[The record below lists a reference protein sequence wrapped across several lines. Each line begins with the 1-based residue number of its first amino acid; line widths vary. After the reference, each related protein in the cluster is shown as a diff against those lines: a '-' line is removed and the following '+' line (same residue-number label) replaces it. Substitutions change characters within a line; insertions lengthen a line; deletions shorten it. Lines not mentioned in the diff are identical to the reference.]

1 LKGANVLD
9 AKQHLAA
16 IVESSDDA
24 IISKDLNGIIAS
36 WNRAAERLFGYRP
49 DEALG
54 QPITLIIPAE
64 RYDEEAEIIAK
75 IRKGERIEHFETER
89 QCKDGRMVEVSLSV
103 SPVKDSEGRIV
114 GASKI
119 VRDISDRRRSEKQR
133 DLLLGEM
140 KHRAKNFA
148 AIIDAIARQ
157 SRPKNNPKAAALLDT
172 FVGRL
177 RVLMMSGGII
187 VESAERTASIGG
199 LFQSV
204 LSPFE
209 NPNGGSTIA
218 LSGPEID
225 VSEQTAGGLAL
236 AVHELATNALKYGAL
251 KWPDG
256 RVSLAWTLEP
266 AGLVRIEWKETAAV
280 PVPAEPS
287 RVGFGSRVIRS
298 ALSHDRDATTVLSF
312 EPDGVRCV
320 LVFRVH

>member
-1 LKGANVLD
+1 MLD

-16 IVESSDDA
+16 IVEFSDDA

-36 WNRAAERLFGYRP
+36 WNRAAERLFGYRSE
-49 DEALG
+49 EALG
-54 QPITLIIPAE
+54 RPITLIIPAE
-64 RYDEEAEIIAK
+64 RYSEEAEIIAK
-75 IRKGERIEHFETER
+75 IRNGERIEHFETVR
-89 QCKDGRMVEVSLSV
+89 QCQDGHLVEVSLTV
-103 SPVKDSEGRIV
+103 SPVKDSEDRIV

-119 VRDISDRRRSEKQR
+119 VRDISDRKRSEKQR

-157 SRPKNNPKAAALLDT
+157 SRPKNNPQAAEILDT

-187 VESAERTASIGG
+187 VESAERKASIGE
-199 LFQSV
+199 LFQGV
-204 LSPFE
+204 LAPFE

-218 LSGPEID
+218 LSGPEVS

-256 RVSLAWTLEP
+256 RISLGWTLEL
-266 AGLVRIEWKETAAV
+266 AGSVRVEWKETASA
-280 PVPAEPS
+280 PIPAEPT

-298 ALSHDRDATTVLSF
+298 ALSHDQDSTTVLSF

-320 LVFRVH
+320 IVFRAIS